1 MGIANTLAM
10 IRTLKSFVADE
21 SAVTAIEYALIAGI
35 VSVVIVPV
43 VTIIGGTL
51 KGIFLALSVALQ

>member
-10 IRTLKSFVADE
+10 IRAPKSFLADE

-35 VSVVIVPV
+35 ASIVIVTAV
-43 VTIIGGTL
+43 SSVGRTL
-51 KGIFLALSVALQ
+51 NKYFVALSAAL

>member
-10 IRTLKSFVADE
+10 IRVPKRFIADE

-35 VSVVIVPV
+35 TVIVI
-43 VTIIGGTL
+43 VTAVGSMGSTL
-51 KGIFLALSVALQ
+51 NGFFVTLSAAL